1 MTPEERP
8 FTPDEIDARVDQSSS
23 VDAPPSSDQ
32 RLMQSLHALY
42 SAEEQEMTNA
52 LERGRERLS
61 QHLAS
66 LPTAQQR
73 DGPISNV
80 VPIFTEG
87 RSARP
92 SLQEGSLSA
101 RRWPLRLASL
111 AAAVLLVILVGSL
124 VAGLVLVRHNTA
136 GIINKPGVTTQPSAT
151 TPSAPAQ
158 ENLYLTTLFDESI
171 IKIDTTARSVL
182 WTYNWG
188 TSQDEAVSFG
198 GLRAGGGS
206 VYFIAGS
213 APANSESISVS
224 LYALDAAD
232 GLLRWKNTSFS
243 NGVAALLA
251 ANGVV
256 YVTDG
261 TNLYA
266 LNASDGLTRWRVQVG
281 DEVNGLVLAQGVL
294 YGTTFGTPPGGQWT
308 STLFAVNA
316 ADGTLL
322 WQSALPANKSFTIA
336 AVVDGTIYLSSVEQ
350 KYPTGGE
357 KSVHSDGK
365 PKISYV
371 YAYSLTGKQLW
382 QSQQFEGF
390 LSTPVIGDGA
400 IYFTGVDAYAL
411 SAKDGSL
418 LWDYPVDEGIIEYGG
433 PFFANGTVYLESGP
447 NGSGDSVDSFLIALD
462 GQSGQVQWKQKLNV
476 SVGTPGGSFTLA
488 NGFLYVVISGYSA
501 NNINTSIEAL
511 NADDGSLVWQTRV
524 QGDVQPWLV
533 AAP

>member
-1 MTPEERP
+1 MTSEDRP
-8 FTPDEIDARVDQSSS
+8 FTPDEIDARIDHSSPA
-23 VDAPPSSDQ
+23 DAPPPADQ

-42 SAEEQEMTNA
+42 STEAQEMTDA

-66 LPTAQQR
+66 LHAPQQR
-73 DGPISNV
+73 DGPASNV
-80 VPIFTEG
+80 VPMFTEG
-87 RSARP
+87 QSARP
-92 SLQEGSLSA
+92 SLQQGSLSI

-111 AAAVLLVILVGSL
+111 AAAVLLVVLIGSL

-136 GIINKPGVTTQPSAT
+136 GTISKPGVTTQPSAT
-151 TPSAPAQ
+151 TTSAPAQ

-171 IKIDTTARSVL
+171 IKVDTTARSVL

-188 TSQDEAVSFG
+188 TSQDESVSFG

-224 LYALDAAD
+224 LYALDAAN
-232 GLLRWKNTSFS
+232 GSLRWKNTSFS
-243 NGVAALLA
+243 NGVATLLA
-251 ANGVV
+251 ATGVV

-266 LNASDGLTRWRVQVG
+266 LNTSDGSTRWRAQVG
-281 DEVNGLVLAQGVL
+281 DEVNGLVLDQGVL

-316 ADGTLL
+316 ADGALL

-336 AVVDGTIYLSSVEQ
+336 AVVDGTMYLSSVEQ

-390 LSTPVIGDGA
+390 LSTLVIGDGA

-447 NGSGDSVDSFLIALD
+447 NGSGSSIESFLIALN
-462 GQSGQVQWKQKLNV
+462 GQSGQVQWKQNLNIP
-476 SVGTPGGSFTLA
+476 VGTAGGSFTLA
-488 NGFLYVVISGYSA
+488 NGFLYVVIPAYST
-501 NNINTSIEAL
+501 NNMNSSIEAL
-511 NADDGSLVWQTRV
+511 KASDGSLAWQTSV
-524 QGDVQPWLV
+524 EGMVQPWLV